1 MKPEEKADTQSM
13 RSMTTTTTASE
24 LDMLSEGSLTS
35 NELLASEDGEDESR
49 ESEEDLKVVE
59 QKDLPSYA
67 EAGNRL
73 SQLEIPES
81 LSNPTGASVVEV
93 LYDL

>member
-1 MKPEEKADTQSM
+1 M

-35 NELLASEDGEDESR
+35 NELLASEDGEDEIR
-49 ESEEDLKVVE
+49 ESEEGQEEDLKEVV
-59 QKDLPSYA
+59 QKDLPSFA

-81 LSNPTGASVVEV
+81 LVNPTGASVVEV

>member
-13 RSMTTTTTASE
+13 RSMTTTTTTSE

-35 NELLASEDGEDESR
+35 NELLDSGGEDESR
-49 ESEEDLKVVE
+49 ESEGGQEEDQKVV
-59 QKDLPSYA
+59 DLPFLDRRSL
-67 EAGNRL
+67 GN
-73 SQLEIPES
+73 P
-81 LSNPTGASVVEV
+81 PGASVVEV

>member
-1 MKPEEKADTQSM
+1 M

-35 NELLASEDGEDESR
+35 NELLDSECGEDESR
-49 ESEEDLKVVE
+49 ESEGGQEEDLKVVE
-59 QKDLPSYA
+59 QKDLPSFA

-73 SQLEIPES
+73 SQLEIPRS
-81 LSNPTGASVVEV
+81 LDNPPGASVVEV